1 MAVVERDPE
10 YVFTFPDP
18 GPGASPPIFGFHD
31 VDFAYPGGPTLF
43 KNLNFGIDLE
53 TRCAIVGP
61 NGIGKSTLLGLISG
75 TLEPTRGTVTR
86 NPKVFFFFFFV
97 FLFWKRAST
106 CAVRTP
112 STLTNTQNKLKTLKN

>member
-86 NPKVFFFFFFV
+86 NPKVFFFFFFSFFCFGRGRRRV
-97 FLFWKRAST
+97 L
-106 CAVRTP
+106 CAPPQP
-112 STLTNTQNKLKTLKN
+112 SQTHKTNSKH